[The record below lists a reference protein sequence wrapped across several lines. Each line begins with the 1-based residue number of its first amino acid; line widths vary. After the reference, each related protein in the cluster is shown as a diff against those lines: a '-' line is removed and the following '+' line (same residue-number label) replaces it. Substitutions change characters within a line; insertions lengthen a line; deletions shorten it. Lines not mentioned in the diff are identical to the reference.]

1 MGFLQSTEHP
11 NDSRHAN
18 DFLVEDVDDALGCG
32 GGDFPLRDAF
42 PSAKMNVARN
52 GMDMDVA
59 PYRTLRTSTPAS
71 TDTCTRDVATPRTP
85 PCGSISLLAAL
96 TRTPVKACRVARTL
110 KSIKVKHR
118 QSKKTMLRPSTLY
131 ALSRHHMPLLAT
143 FQSCC

>member
-1 MGFLQSTEHP
+1 LQSTEHP

-71 TDTCTRDVATPRTP
+71 TDTCTRDSVATPRTP
-85 PCGSISLLAAL
+85 PCGSISLLAAAA
-96 TRTPVKACRVARTL
+96 RTPRLMVWLEVAL
-110 KSIKVKHR
+110 NWHIS
-118 QSKKTMLRPSTLY
+118 LSTLY
-131 ALSRHHMPLLAT
+131 YLKGIPRKPYQLS
-143 FQSCC
+143 